1 MAELVFLGG
10 MGRSG
15 TNLLRN
21 ILDSHPDVASG
32 PEFNLV
38 EDIIRLYRS
47 LSLAVDQE
55 RISSYLSQAR
65 LRLLVKNF
73 MAGIFEEYGDRLG
86 KRIVVEKT
94 PSNIW
99 QFLELSHLF
108 PTAKFIHVVRD
119 GRDVCCSHREVG
131 LRLKQQGLPLDHV
144 KDSAL
149 LSIFHC
155 AALWNE
161 TLHYGYQ
168 ECGEDSDLYKAGK
181 VITIKYEDLVVDP
194 ESVVRRICEHLELP
208 FNHQMLSPHLF
219 PHDTFVDGAW
229 VRPTDLISAIN
240 MRSVGR
246 WVKNMSLEDRVLFA
260 AKGQNGLL
268 TAGYEN
274 TVAWTF
280 AGVEATPETAAV
292 SVNSAK
298 EKIKQFN
305 IESAAAT
312 RH

>member
-55 RISSYLSQAR
+55 RISSYMNQAR

-86 KRIVVEKT
+86 KRLVVEKT

-119 GRDVCCSHREVG
+119 GRDVCSSHREVG
-131 LRLKQQGLPLDHV
+131 LRLKQQGLPLDAV

-161 TLHYGYQ
+161 TVQYGYQ
-168 ECGEDSDLYKAGK
+168 ECGEESELYKAGK
-181 VITIKYEDLVVDP
+181 VITIKYEDLVIDP
-194 ESVVRRICEHLELP
+194 ESVIRQICGYLGLS

-229 VRPTDLISAIN
+229 VRPGDPTSAIN

-246 WVKNMSLEDRVLFA
+246 WVKSMSIEDRALFA
-260 AKGQNGLL
+260 AKGQNGLI
-268 TAGYEN
+268 TAGYETN
-274 TVAWTF
+274 ASWTF
-280 AGVEATPETAAV
+280 AGVDILPETAKAAI
-292 SVNSAK
+292 NSAK
-298 EKIKQFN
+298 EKIEQFS
-305 IESAAAT
+305 IESST
-312 RH
+312 GH